1 MLCSPI
7 ACSKEGHLWMG
18 LVLFVIGAVVLLE
31 RFDFIPAET
40 WDYLWPSILIVT
52 GLKLMI
58 SMKGETSSCDSCEG
72 GSCSSEESCEMP
84 TPMVKKAVKKSSRK
98 K

>member
-1 MLCSPI
+1 
-7 ACSKEGHLWMG
+7 MG

-31 RFDFIPAET
+31 RFDLIPAET

-58 SMKGETSSCDSCEG
+58 SMKGGSSCEG
-72 GSCSSEESCEMP
+72 DSCCSEGSCEMP
-84 TPMVKKAVKKSSRK
+84 MPMVKSQ
-98 K
+98 